1 MEQTEAEKK
10 ARLEQMKDLRLAR
23 KATIQASAVRVS
35 AQTKTIK
42 AIKEQL
48 KDEPK
53 TVPEISEAASLP
65 AVDVLYFLATLKKF
79 GQVIEAEQDGSY
91 FRYGLAEGVISES
104 AD

>member
-1 MEQTEAEKK
+1 MQQTEEEQKAE
-10 ARLEQMKDLRLAR
+10 ADRLKDLRLAR
-23 KATIQASAVRVS
+23 KPTIKAAAARVS

-48 KDEPK
+48 KDAPK
-53 TVPEISEAASLP
+53 TVPEISEAAGLP

-79 GQVIEAEQDGSY
+79 GQVLEAEQDGSY
-91 FRYGLAEGVISES
+91 FRYRLAEGAISES